1 MIKINHMI
9 ILLFNFYV
17 IFLLCISLY
26 FQQEQDNNYN
36 VKDILNTC
44 SNISYSEARS
54 VHRLRIN
61 NIEVIMAL
69 GDSITAGF
77 GIKGTAGL
85 LNEYRGRSWSIGG
98 DPYQITL
105 PNFIKYYQPSVTGYS
120 TKYHFL
126 EICDET
132 ICEAVHYPQLDYYNS
147 AQSGAITS
155 KLMNQINYLRNRIS
169 DEDKNKWK
177 MINLLI
183 GGNDLCSVCEDD
195 NFKPELFEIH
205 LRDTL
210 FELRNSF
217 DKSLVNMILIFK
229 VSDIYQISVQSQYC
243 RDINSILP
251 SECPC
256 AFSNPTKRA
265 LMDYYTKVYQNI
277 TYQVVH
283 EVNTAS
289 LNTNFTIVIQPMFAM
304 ADISNF
310 TVDFLSTLDC
320 FHPSLTAH
328 QAMSISLWNNL
339 FLHPM
344 NKEAFVQYPVL
355 KCPTNDSLI
364 YTNYAINY

>member
-1 MIKINHMI
+1 M
-9 ILLFNFYV
+9 
-17 IFLLCISLY
+17 FLLCISLY
-26 FQQEQDNNYN
+26 FQRESVNKYN
-36 VKDILNTC
+36 VKDILDNC
-44 SNISYSEARS
+44 PNISAYTAPSS
-54 VHRLRIN
+54 IHQLRIN
-61 NIEVIMAL
+61 DIGVIMAL

-85 LNEYRGRSWSIGG
+85 LNEYRGRSWNIGG

-126 EICDET
+126 EICDEN
-132 ICEAVHYPQLDYYNS
+132 ICDSTHYPQLDYYNS

-169 DEDKNKWK
+169 DEDKEKWK

-229 VSDIYQISVQSQYC
+229 VSDIYQISQQSQYC
-243 RDINSILP
+243 RDIHSILP

-283 EVNTAS
+283 EVNTVS

-355 KCPTNDSLI
+355 KCPTNDSII